1 MAKTDADERY
11 AGAATGEEGR
21 FFAELHKLVP
31 LSETVK
37 QIDFRFGEDSDN
49 EPAVW
54 ISIHT
59 SADDNPPKAKIAE
72 LNRVAETL
80 RSAILKSEY
89 NRWPYIQ
96 LKAE

>member
-1 MAKTDADERY
+1 MAKTDTDERY
-11 AGAATGEEGR
+11 AGAASGKEGR

-31 LSETVK
+31 LSENVK

-59 SADDNPPKAKIAE
+59 SADDNPAKAKIAE
-72 LNRVAETL
+72 LNRAAEAL

-89 NRWPYIQ
+89 KRWPYVQI
-96 LKAE
+96 KAE